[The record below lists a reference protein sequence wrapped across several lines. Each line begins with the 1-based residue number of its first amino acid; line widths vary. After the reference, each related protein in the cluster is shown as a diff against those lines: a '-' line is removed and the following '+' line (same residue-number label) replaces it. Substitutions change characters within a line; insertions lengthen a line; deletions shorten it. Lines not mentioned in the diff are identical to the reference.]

1 MTGPAETEPAQ
12 DHPAPEL
19 EAFAARE
26 DALFLMSVFLDVHDR
41 RPHVAVAA
49 ADAFLDLTAP
59 DHPSVAPFTGEAQAE
74 ADWWADCAAGT
85 QVAAMLAA
93 CLKRLARGQMILAIN
108 ARKRAMVEIWNSLS
122 PEDRAAFLAFAQPAK
137 DAAA

>member
-1 MTGPAETEPAQ
+1 MTDRISQ
-12 DHPAPEL
+12 APEAGL
-19 EAFAARE
+19 DAFVAQEQAMVCLRALMAVHVRNPQAA
-26 DALFLMSVFLDVHDR
+26 
-41 RPHVAVAA
+41 VAV

-59 DHPSVAPFTGEAQAE
+59 DDPTLAPFAHMLQAE
-74 ADWWADCAAGT
+74 ADWWADCAPGT

-93 CLKRLARGQMILAIN
+93 CLKRLARGQMIMAIN

-137 DAAA
+137 DTAA

>member
-1 MTGPAETEPAQ
+1 MTDAESETPPPPI
-12 DHPAPEL
+12 DL
-19 EAFAARE
+19 DAFVARE
-26 DALFLMSVFLDVHDR
+26 QAMICLRALMAVHER
-41 RPHVAVAA
+41 NPQAAVAV

-59 DHPSVAPFTGEAQAE
+59 DDPTLAPFSHMLQAE
-74 ADWWADCAAGT
+74 ADWWADCAPGT

-122 PEDRAAFLAFAQPAK
+122 PEDRAAFLRFAQPESEV
-137 DAAA
+137 AA